1 MHSYTLEEARSI
13 VMRCAK
19 QYEKNLSKQL
29 FLVIYRDRKDNQ
41 VKSLEIYFGK
51 ENYQHLTGVE
61 LVDRHGHIR
70 HHVSDLFYEK
80 CISNRLRK
88 DEIKLRTDGTTN
100 LKLAA
105 LPVMMEIQKVTK
117 IEGDYNKRRPYLI
130 ADKLIGNVNFCLRLI
145 QEEKKNYYVPALTL
159 LEDIK
164 KLTDSPS
171 QVLAVLSKGKGEEK
185 YRTIRHVAK
194 GLNLQKLNMP
204 NDIEQMVSLENY
216 ISKV

>member
-1 MHSYTLEEARSI
+1 MHSYTLEEARGI

-19 QYEKNLSKQL
+19 QYKRNLLNQL
-29 FLVIYRDRKDNQ
+29 FLIIYRDRKDNQ

-61 LVDRHGHIR
+61 LVDQYGYIR
-70 HHVSDLFYEK
+70 HHVAELFYEK
-80 CISNRLRK
+80 CVSNRLRK
-88 DEIKLRTDGTTN
+88 DEIKLRADGTTD

-117 IEGDYNKRRPYLI
+117 IEGDYNNRRPYLI
-130 ADKLIGNVNFCLRLI
+130 ADKLIGNVNFCLGLL
-145 QEEKKNYYVPALTL
+145 QEEKKNYYVPASTL

-171 QVLAVLSKGKGEEK
+171 QVLAILSKGKGEKK
-185 YRTIRHVAK
+185 YSAIRHVAK
-194 GLNLQKLNMP
+194 GLNLNRLCMPSNMIEMINLN
-204 NDIEQMVSLENY
+204 NY
-216 ISKV
+216 IPKE